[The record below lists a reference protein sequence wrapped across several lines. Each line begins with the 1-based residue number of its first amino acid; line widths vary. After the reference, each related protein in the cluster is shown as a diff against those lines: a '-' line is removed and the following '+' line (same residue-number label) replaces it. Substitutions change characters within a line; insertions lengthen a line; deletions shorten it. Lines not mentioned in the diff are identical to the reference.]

1 MYITEYFWFF
11 ALFSAEM
18 FRGGMGGNMD
28 RDFGRSEMALNRG
41 FGDSFGRMGMVT
53 VKSLMANCN
62 VVLEEP
68 YQKKRRLDFVWSSSS
83 VPFPAVITARM

>member
-1 MYITEYFWFF
+1 MYITEYFCFF

-28 RDFGRSEMALNRG
+28 RDFGRGDMALNRG

-53 VKSLMANCN
+53 VKFPVAYCN
-62 VVLEEP
+62 IVLED
-68 YQKKRRLDFVWSSSS
+68 LH
-83 VPFPAVITARM
+83 

>member
-11 ALFSAEM
+11 ALFSVEM

-28 RDFGRSEMALNRG
+28 RDFGRGDVALNRG

-53 VKSLMANCN
+53 VKFPVANCN
-62 VVLEEP
+62 IVLED
-68 YQKKRRLDFVWSSSS
+68 LH
-83 VPFPAVITARM
+83 